1 MLLAS
6 KLAPFSQ
13 GDKLAEHG
21 HAGGGCSVGDVA
33 EGGSS
38 MRTNGVE
45 GGRSWENNGPKLEMR
60 REMIKVRH
68 FLNHFQMG
76 AGKPLTS
83 IKVCARL
90 SSQ

>member
-1 MLLAS
+1 MSQVDLMCWGNVMLLQNS
-6 KLAPFSQ
+6 LAPFSQ
-13 GDKLAEHG
+13 GEKLAEHG

-33 EGGSS
+33 DGGSS

-68 FLNHFQMG
+68 FLNIF
-76 AGKPLTS
+76 KWVLES
-83 IKVCARL
+83 L
-90 SSQ
+90 